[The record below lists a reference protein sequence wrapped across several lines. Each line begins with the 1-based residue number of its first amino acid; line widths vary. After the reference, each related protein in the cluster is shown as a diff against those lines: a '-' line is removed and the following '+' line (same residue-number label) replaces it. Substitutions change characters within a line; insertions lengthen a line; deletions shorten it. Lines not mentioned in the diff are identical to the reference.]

1 MPIPRFSAFRV
12 CRSAAGRVCRTP
24 GALPRLLSRVAA
36 RLPHARR
43 PRPEHPEPAEP
54 AAPPAPRAGYRRIR
68 GRDGLPD
75 LLWLVLAVLL
85 FALLAGQPTFA
96 GPDASGVS
104 ATSGTSGTSGP
115 SGTDAATLQ
124 TQGSAAPGAPGAT
137 GDTAMTAPAPWQ
149 GFAKPADKEL
159 RTRLTPLQ
167 YEVTQKEGTEPAFR
181 NEYWD
186 EKREGIYVDVVSG
199 EPLFLSSDKYDS
211 GTGWPSF
218 TRPVDRDAV
227 TEHVDRTLWMVRTEV
242 RSRIA
247 GSHLG
252 HVFTD
257 GPAPTGLRYCMNSA
271 ALRFVPR
278 EAMQAEGYGDFL
290 KMLP

>member
-1 MPIPRFSAFRV
+1 MPIPRVSALRV

-24 GALPRLLSRVAA
+24 GALPRLLSRVASRVAA
-36 RLPHARR
+36 RLPRARR
-43 PRPEHPEPAEP
+43 PRPEHPEP
-54 AAPPAPRAGYRRIR
+54 AAPPAPRAGYRRIG

-85 FALLAGQPTFA
+85 FALLAGQPTLA
-96 GPDASGVS
+96 DPDASGASGTS
-104 ATSGTSGTSGP
+104 ATSGTV
-115 SGTDAATLQ
+115 AATLQ

-149 GFAKPADKEL
+149 GFAKPADEEL
-159 RTRLTPLQ
+159 RARLTPRQ
-167 YEVTQKEGTEPAFR
+167 YEVTQQEGTEPAFR

-186 EKREGIYVDVVSG
+186 EKRQGIYVDVVSG

-252 HVFTD
+252 HLFTD

>member
-1 MPIPRFSAFRV
+1 MFAARATQRPTR
-12 CRSAAGRVCRTP
+12 RSP
-24 GALPRLLSRVAA
+24 GARPRLLSRVAA
-36 RLPHARR
+36 RLTR
-43 PRPEHPEPAEP
+43 
-54 AAPPAPRAGYRRIR
+54 APRLCPGQQAADAAGSRTTHDRIR
-68 GRDGLPD
+68 TREGLPD
-75 LLWLVLAVLL
+75 LLWLLLAVLL
-85 FALLAGQPTFA
+85 FALLAGQPGVAAQQSPSASGATVPGMA
-96 GPDASGVS
+96 ASDAAPPPIHSPHAAPDVKHDASGIK
-104 ATSGTSGTSGP
+104 
-115 SGTDAATLQ
+115 
-124 TQGSAAPGAPGAT
+124 
-137 GDTAMTAPAPWQ
+137 GDIPMTTPAPWQ
-149 GFAKPADKEL
+149 RFSKPADREL
-159 RTRLTPLQ
+159 RARLTPLQ
-167 YEVTQKEGTEPAFR
+167 YEVTQKEGTERAFH

-186 EKREGIYVDVVSG
+186 EKRQGIYVDVVSG

-218 TRPVDRDAV
+218 TRPVTPDAV

-252 HVFTD
+252 HVFPD

-271 ALRFVPR
+271 ALRFVPQ

>member
-1 MPIPRFSAFRV
+1 MSDTHVTIRHVR
-12 CRSAAGRVCRTP
+12 RSP

-36 RLPHARR
+36 RMSR
-43 PRPEHPEPAEP
+43 PVRHRPGQETADV
-54 AAPPAPRAGYRRIR
+54 AAPRAAHRRIR
-68 GRDGLPD
+68 VRDGLPD

-85 FALLAGQPTFA
+85 FALLAGQPGMA
-96 GPDASGVS
+96 APSDA
-104 ATSGTSGTSGP
+104 APLPTHAPNAAHGTSG
-115 SGTDAATLQ
+115 DK
-124 TQGSAAPGAPGAT
+124 
-137 GDTAMTAPAPWQ
+137 GDIPMTASAPWQ
-149 GFAKPADKEL
+149 GFSKPTDKEL
-159 RTRLTPLQ
+159 RERLTPQQ
-167 YEVTQKEGTEPAFR
+167 YEVTQKEGTERAFH

-186 EKREGIYVDVVSG
+186 EKRQGIYVDVVSG

-218 TRPVDRDAV
+218 TRPVTPEAV

-252 HVFTD
+252 HVFPD

-271 ALRFVPR
+271 AMRFVPR
-278 EAMQAEGYGDFL
+278 EAMQAEGYGEFL
-290 KMLP
+290 RMLP